1 MAKKFDH
8 DKLVNADPKGV
19 AIASIVVIDA
29 LQRQP
34 VHVQAAAVA
43 ATFVLLCERY
53 GVNPHDVM
61 VATKNLMLRDRQGRR
76 PEFGAV
82 SDYLRYEVVR

>member
-1 MAKKFDH
+1 MAKFDY

-19 AIASIVVIDA
+19 AIASVIVIDA
-29 LQRQP
+29 LQS
-34 VHVQAAAVA
+34 QAPHIQASAIAAS
-43 ATFVLLCERY
+43 FVTLCEYY

-61 VATKNLMLRDRQGRR
+61 VATKNLMLGDKNGRR

-82 SDYLRYEVVR
+82 RDYLRYEVVK